1 MFKSVLLTLS
11 RGLFIGRFQP
21 FHLGHKSC
29 IEYGLGKVEDLVVV
43 LGSSQTSHEL
53 RNPFTAGERILMIKE
68 SLNADPKIDQKRL
81 LIIPIADI
89 NIHSVWTAYVR
100 IMVPRYDTVF
110 ANDAFTRLLFN
121 ENGIRI
127 VAPPRYRRRELSGTK
142 IRKRMLDGL
151 RWTHLVSPQTAQV
164 IRNVNGVQ
172 RLKQL
177 SMISP

>member
-1 MFKSVLLTLS
+1 MNLS

-29 IEYGLGKVEDLVVV
+29 IDFALGKVEDLIIVI
-43 LGSSQTSHEL
+43 GSSETSHEL

-68 SLNADPKIDQKRL
+68 SLNADPKIDHKKL

-89 NIHSVWTAYVR
+89 NIHSVWSAYIR
-100 IMVPRYDTVF
+100 IMVPKYDTLF
-110 ANDAFTRLLFN
+110 ANDAFTKMLFN
-121 ENGIRI
+121 KDRI
-127 VAPPRYRRRELSGTK
+127 KIIEPPAYSRMELSGTL

-151 RWTHLVSPQTAQV
+151 RWTHLVPVETQRV
-164 IRNVNGVQ
+164 IREVDGVA

-177 SMISP
+177 SVISRGSGT